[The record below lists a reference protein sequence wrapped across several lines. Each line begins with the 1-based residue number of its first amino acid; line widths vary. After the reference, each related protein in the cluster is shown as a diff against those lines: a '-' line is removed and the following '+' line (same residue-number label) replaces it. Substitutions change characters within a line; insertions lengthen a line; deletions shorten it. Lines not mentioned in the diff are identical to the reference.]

1 MKNLILY
8 IILSLFVSLSYA
20 DKLTGFKKKVVTKKD
35 KSSEKASSKKESP
48 ASSLSSG
55 ISSSLTEVIFKA
67 AGYVLITGGANSL
80 EHARNSYSI
89 DQKSTQKANDGY
101 RLDGSPMLP
110 FVRFDASLGE
120 LEKSIKNIQ
129 ARGELGWGPIAL
141 EGRIL
146 QFQEDEIKDRLRLMS
161 WHGIYRMTFSKYL
174 EVGLG
179 FGTTMYDAEQW
190 LRGFSIMAPIK
201 LYLGDTFGIQYRS
214 GHAFI
219 GAYGITEQN
228 LSGIISARGVS
239 IAGGY
244 KWLSSGLSEL
254 EGPFIEASFHY

>member
-1 MKNLILY
+1 
-8 IILSLFVSLSYA
+8 
-20 DKLTGFKKKVVTKKD
+20 
-35 KSSEKASSKKESP
+35 
-48 ASSLSSG
+48 
-55 ISSSLTEVIFKA
+55 
-67 AGYVLITGGANSL
+67 
-80 EHARNSYSI
+80 
-89 DQKSTQKANDGY
+89 
-101 RLDGSPMLP
+101 
-110 FVRFDASLGE
+110 
-120 LEKSIKNIQ
+120 
-129 ARGELGWGPIAL
+129 
-141 EGRIL
+141 
-146 QFQEDEIKDRLRLMS
+146 MS